1 MSSFF
6 APTSNNAVDFKL
18 LRAAENVMDILR
30 SDWCSYI
37 IDSLVTAGV
46 DSKKNHTHVLG
57 CIPLLMITYF
67 QRFDYRGQIC
77 ASDLPLIKHWD
88 ESRLKNRA
96 KGKIADGGLGRQT
109 WSFVKYL
116 RSIHGPTDTH
126 VMLVA
131 SLRGTHLPFTHGT
144 RYSIAKIKQLST
156 DNAGQEGFV
165 PSQFTQDF
173 WHSEELHRFCDN
185 VESEAQRLKE
195 SVSNAPGPQDAR
207 TCQKKVT
214 RVNDIAT
221 QQLRDVMDNFRKNGF
236 SAEIRDSAATASGSK
251 QTSEFTT
258 NETAQGGVAD
268 PTVPDGSIPCSENKG
283 KSGLLHTPVN
293 ESEGLKAINDEVP
306 DQNAYYLPDEF
317 NQSGAFYNTAE
328 INEVLLREENGS
340 PVLEETNTKSMED
353 LDRAIL
359 EEVGYTAAEV
369 ESSIQLVKQ
378 SEDSNSAPTSDNFQ
392 QPITVHHP
400 LEQQSVSALTW
411 TGEGTCKRRRTSTTN
426 RATLVAAIVNFQPN
440 GPLSPLSSKRRG
452 KGDGLGCS
460 LDCGQTTGASL
471 LVVSNFLRNNMA
483 LFRNI
488 KDWRKHVAGYCF
500 LDDGDLPITEDLVEY
515 GPNAR
520 LQRNDIL
527 SMLPNRLTSS
537 SVIECWALLL
547 NKIES
552 EDNQTQ
558 RMAFFGLRHTEFLNR
573 MMETSTQ
580 TTPSDS
586 VFDVLYKDWDNYLN
600 ECGSTINLD
609 ADFIFVPILIE
620 DHMACVC
627 LNFKSQTAD
636 ILDNQTHNDQTKSYI
651 VKAAKIIVA
660 AMSDYLEY
668 RGIDKGGE
676 VTRFAIR
683 LIMFD
688 WTRSRP
694 NKEESG
700 IFTMVHML
708 MYEGK
713 PFDHDD
719 LGSKINRRYLVI
731 QIAASLIL
739 ADMNKIRPKVMENVS
754 RWVSRKDSILVTLKA
769 KRRLIQILTKSRSSN

>member
-1 MSSFF
+1 
-6 APTSNNAVDFKL
+6 
-18 LRAAENVMDILR
+18 
-30 SDWCSYI
+30 
-37 IDSLVTAGV
+37 
-46 DSKKNHTHVLG
+46 
-57 CIPLLMITYF
+57 
-67 QRFDYRGQIC
+67 
-77 ASDLPLIKHWD
+77 
-88 ESRLKNRA
+88 
-96 KGKIADGGLGRQT
+96 
-109 WSFVKYL
+109 
-116 RSIHGPTDTH
+116 
-126 VMLVA
+126 
-131 SLRGTHLPFTHGT
+131 
-144 RYSIAKIKQLST
+144 
-156 DNAGQEGFV
+156 
-165 PSQFTQDF
+165 
-173 WHSEELHRFCDN
+173 
-185 VESEAQRLKE
+185 
-195 SVSNAPGPQDAR
+195 
-207 TCQKKVT
+207 
-214 RVNDIAT
+214 
-221 QQLRDVMDNFRKNGF
+221 
-236 SAEIRDSAATASGSK
+236 
-251 QTSEFTT
+251 
-258 NETAQGGVAD
+258 
-268 PTVPDGSIPCSENKG
+268 
-283 KSGLLHTPVN
+283 
-293 ESEGLKAINDEVP
+293 
-306 DQNAYYLPDEF
+306 
-317 NQSGAFYNTAE
+317 
-328 INEVLLREENGS
+328 
-340 PVLEETNTKSMED
+340 MED

-359 EEVGYTAAEV
+359 EEAGYTAAENDDGQTSV
-369 ESSIQLVKQ
+369 DRDGAA
-378 SEDSNSAPTSDNFQ
+378 DSNTSPTSDNFQ
-392 QPITVHHP
+392 QPITVDHP
-400 LEQQSVSALTW
+400 LQQQSASALTW

-426 RATLVAAIVNFQPN
+426 RATPVAAIVNIQPN

-471 LVVSNFLRNNMA
+471 LVVSNFMRNNMA
-483 LFRNI
+483 LFRNV
-488 KDWRKHVAGYCF
+488 KDWRKHVADYCF

-515 GPNAR
+515 GPNSR
-520 LQRNDIL
+520 LQRNDFL

-552 EDNQTQ
+552 EDNKTQ
-558 RMAFFGLRHTEFLNR
+558 RMALFGLRHTEFLNR

-651 VKAAKIIVA
+651 IYVNHVFSQRRTTLYFRNYRTEHLILDCQYQVS

-668 RGIDKGGE
+668 RGIEKGCE

-683 LIMFD
+683 PIMFV

-708 MYEGK
+708 MYEGM

-739 ADMNKIRPKVMENVS
+739 ADMNRIRPKVMEDVS
-754 RWVSRKDSILVTLKA
+754 RWVSRKDSTLVSLKA
-769 KRRLIQILTKSRSSN
+769 KRRLIQILSKSRSSN